1 MYPVGTPLSHVLI
14 LEQRAVS
21 GATGEFSRLLHH
33 LALGAKVV
41 AKAVAHAGLMDDVL
55 GDSQGANASGE
66 TQKKLDVY
74 AHERLV
80 HHLVHSGLIAVLG
93 SEEDEH
99 AIRVPDGVRRGD
111 YVVTIDPLDGSG
123 NIDVNLSIGTIFSIY
138 RLPETPSDGD
148 CTDELLLRRGDEQIA
163 AGYVLY
169 GPSTVLVL
177 TTGNGVRG
185 FTLDPLVGEFLLTHP
200 DIRIPER
207 GATYAINE
215 GNAANW
221 LPWTRDYVASL
232 KGSGNGAGKAYGL
245 RYVGCL
251 VGDIHRTLL
260 KGGIFLYPG
269 DRKSPRGK
277 LRLVYEG
284 FPMAFLI
291 EQAGGRA
298 TDGVRRILDYT
309 AEALHQRV
317 PLVLGSPRDV
327 EEAAQFASAGLE
339 VA

>member
-1 MYPVGTPLSHVLI
+1 MYAIGTPLSHVLI
-14 LEQRAVS
+14 LEQRAL
-21 GATGEFSRLLHH
+21 GATGEFSRLVHH
-33 LALGAKVV
+33 LVLGAKVV
-41 AKAVAHAGLMDDVL
+41 AKAVSHAGLMEDTM
-55 GDSQGANASGE
+55 GETGGANASGE
-66 TQKKLDVY
+66 TQKKLDIY

-99 AIRVPDGVRRGD
+99 AIRVPDGVRRGQ
-111 YVVTIDPLDGSG
+111 YVVAIDPLDGSG
-123 NIDVNLSIGTIFSIY
+123 NIDVNLPIGTIFSIY
-138 RLPETPSDGD
+138 RLPSTPADGECD
-148 CTDELLLRRGDEQIA
+148 DALLLRRGDEQVA

-177 TTGNGVRG
+177 TTGHGVMG
-185 FTLDPLVGEFLLTHP
+185 FTLDPQVGEFLLTHP
-200 DIRIPER
+200 SIRMPER

-215 GNAANW
+215 GNAGNW
-221 LPWTRDYVASL
+221 LPWTTEYIASL
-232 KGSGNGAGKAYGL
+232 KSDRNGRGKPYGL

-269 DRKSPRGK
+269 DRKSPKGK

-291 EQAGGRA
+291 EQAGGKA
-298 TDGVRRILDYT
+298 TDGVNRILDYT
-309 AEALHQRV
+309 AETLHQRV
-317 PLVLGSPRDV
+317 PLVLGSALDV
-327 EEAAQFASAGLE
+327 EEAARCASAGFE

>member
-1 MYPVGTPLSHVLI
+1 MYAIGTPLSHVLL
-14 LEQRAVS
+14 LEQRALA
-21 GATGEFSRLLHH
+21 ATGEFSRLVHH
-33 LALGAKVV
+33 LVLGAKVV
-41 AKAVAHAGLMDDVL
+41 AKAVSHAGLMEDTI
-55 GDSQGANASGE
+55 GETGRANASGE

-80 HHLVHSGLIAVLG
+80 HHLIHSGLIAVLG

-99 AIRVPDGVRRGD
+99 AIRVPDGVRRGQ

-123 NIDVNLSIGTIFSIY
+123 NIDVNLPIGTIFSIF
-138 RLPETPSDGD
+138 RLPSTPADGESDD
-148 CTDELLLRRGDEQIA
+148 ALLLRRGNEQVA

-177 TTGNGVRG
+177 TTGNGVMG
-185 FTLDPLVGEFLLTHP
+185 FTLDPQVGEFLLTHP
-200 DIRIPER
+200 SIRMPER
-207 GATYAINE
+207 GSTYAINE
-215 GNAANW
+215 GNAGNW
-221 LPWTRDYVASL
+221 LPWTSEYIASL
-232 KGSGNGAGKAYGL
+232 KSDRNGGGKPYSL

-260 KGGIFLYPG
+260 QGGIFLYPG
-269 DRKSPRGK
+269 DRKSPKGK

-291 EQAGGRA
+291 EQAGGKA
-298 TDGVRRILDYT
+298 TDGVNRILDYK
-309 AEALHQRV
+309 AETLHQRV
-317 PLVLGSPRDV
+317 PLVLGSVLDV
-327 EEAAQFASAGLE
+327 EEAARYASAGLE